1 MNLLGRRSL
10 SSFFKVLL
18 DVAFYATCLVG
29 ALHRVREPA
38 KEAFNGVVCCDG
50 LAQSRRFPMASV
62 RSSLLLTLAGGLI
75 AASASAQNAALGTIN
90 FPNSGSA
97 AAKPYFVEGV
107 KFLHSFEWEDA
118 AEAFR
123 KAQQADPGFALAYW
137 GEALSHTGGHHYP
150 PEQDIAAAR
159 KALLKLAPSRAE
171 RLAKAA
177 TERERGYL
185 NAVEVLY
192 GDGDGHERMVRYA
205 EAMGQLSERFPDDDD
220 AATLYALALMR
231 TARRGQEST
240 RVDLQAGAIAL
251 RVFRRNGQHPGAVH
265 YIVHAFDE
273 PTRAPVALEAAG
285 GYATLAPDAPHALH
299 MPSHIY
305 VQLGLWDKL
314 SAANER
320 SYAASARRS
329 EQKQL
334 RGIEG
339 QAFHAMFWLHYAYL
353 MQGNFAKAEDALAR
367 AERHAKTADAGPNRT
382 GQVETMRARHII
394 ETERWK
400 LIDVAP
406 ILAQIKAAPDRL
418 TARITAS
425 TLLAAALSASHLQNR
440 AAADMAAGGL
450 RDLVAAMKAN
460 GFSRNKAVE
469 IMALEAEGM
478 ALLAD
483 GNRDAAVK
491 SLQQAAAIE
500 ESMEPPSGPPGE
512 QDDDPPIKPA
522 HELLGE
528 VLLDADRPAD
538 AAKQL
543 AIGLDRTPNRPRMV
557 IGAARAAL
565 KMNDQTTAR
574 LRYQQLVNLPGG
586 GPDRPGLDEAKAF
599 VGSSTGGR

>member
-1 MNLLGRRSL
+1 M
-10 SSFFKVLL
+10 
-18 DVAFYATCLVG
+18 A
-29 ALHRVREPA
+29 RVKPT
-38 KEAFNGVVCCDG
+38 
-50 LAQSRRFPMASV
+50 
-62 RSSLLLTLAGGLI
+62 LLLTLVCGLVGS
-75 AASASAQNAALGTIN
+75 SASAQNAVLGTIS

-97 AAKPYFVEGV
+97 AAQPYFIEGV

-123 KAQQADPGFALAYW
+123 KAEQADPGFALAYW

-150 PEQDIAAAR
+150 PEQDMAAAR
-159 KALLKLAPSRAE
+159 KALVKLGATRAE
-171 RLAKAA
+171 RVAKAP

-192 GDGDGHERMVRYA
+192 GEGDGHERMVKYA
-205 EAMGQLSERFPDDDD
+205 DAMGQLSAQFPDDDE
-220 AATLYALALMR
+220 AAVLHALALMR

-251 RVFRRNGQHPGAVH
+251 RVFRHNGNHPGAVH

-273 PTRAPVALEAAG
+273 PSRAIVGLEGADV
-285 GYATLAPDAPHALH
+285 YATLAPDAPHALH

-320 SYAASARRS
+320 SYAASLRRS

-339 QAFHAMFWLHYAYL
+339 QAFHAMYWLHYAYL

-367 AERHAKTADAGPNRT
+367 AERHAKNSDAGPNRT

-400 LIDVAP
+400 LGDVAP
-406 ILAQIKAAPDRL
+406 ILDQIKASPDRL
-418 TARITAS
+418 TARVTGAS
-425 TLLAAALSASHLQNR
+425 LLAAALSASRLKD
-440 AAADMAAGGL
+440 AAASDLAAGGL
-450 RDLVAAMKAN
+450 RDLVTAMKEH
-460 GFSRNKAVE
+460 GFSQNKAVQ
-469 IMALEAEGM
+469 IMALEAGGM
-478 ALLAD
+478 AQLARGD
-483 GNRDAAVK
+483 REAAVK
-491 SLQQAAAIE
+491 TLEQAAAIE

-512 QDDDPPIKPA
+512 NDDDPPIKPA

-528 VLLDADRPAD
+528 VLLDIGRPAD
-538 AAKQL
+538 AAKQF
-543 AIGLDRTPNRPRMV
+543 AIGLDRTPNRPRLLL
-557 IGAARAAL
+557 GAARAAL
-565 KMNDQTTAR
+565 KTNDQATAR

-586 GPDRPGLDEAKAF
+586 GADRPGLDEARRF
-599 VGSSTGGR
+599 VGSSTAAQ

>member
-1 MNLLGRRSL
+1 M
-10 SSFFKVLL
+10 
-18 DVAFYATCLVG
+18 A
-29 ALHRVREPA
+29 RVKPT
-38 KEAFNGVVCCDG
+38 
-50 LAQSRRFPMASV
+50 
-62 RSSLLLTLAGGLI
+62 LLLTLVCGLVGS
-75 AASASAQNAALGTIN
+75 SASAQNAVLGTIS

-97 AAKPYFVEGV
+97 AAQPYFIEGV

-123 KAQQADPGFALAYW
+123 KAEQADPGFALAYW

-150 PEQDIAAAR
+150 PEQDMAAAR
-159 KALLKLAPSRAE
+159 KALVKLGATRAE
-171 RLAKAA
+171 RVAKAP

-192 GDGDGHERMVRYA
+192 GEGDGHERMVKYA
-205 EAMGQLSERFPDDDD
+205 DAMGQLSAQFPDDDE
-220 AATLYALALMR
+220 AAVLHALALMR

-251 RVFRRNGQHPGAVH
+251 RVFRHNGNHPGAVH

-273 PTRAPVALEAAG
+273 PSRAIVGLEGADV
-285 GYATLAPDAPHALH
+285 YATLAPDAPHALH

-320 SYAASARRS
+320 SYAASLRRS

-367 AERHAKTADAGPNRT
+367 AERHAKNSDAGPNRT

-394 ETERWK
+394 ETERWQVV
-400 LIDVAP
+400 DVAP

-418 TARITAS
+418 TARIAGA
-425 TLLAAALSASHLQNR
+425 TLLAAALSASRLKN
-440 AAADMAAGGL
+440 AAASDLAAGGL
-450 RDLVAAMKAN
+450 RDLVTAMKEH
-460 GFSRNKAVE
+460 GFSQNKAVQ
-469 IMALEAEGM
+469 IMALEAGGM
-478 ALLAD
+478 AQLARGD
-483 GNRDAAVK
+483 REAAVK
-491 SLQQAAAIE
+491 ALEQAATIE

-512 QDDDPPIKPA
+512 NDDDPPIKPA

-528 VLLDADRPAD
+528 VLLAIGRPAD
-538 AAKQL
+538 AAKQF
-543 AIGLDRTPNRPRMV
+543 AIGLDRTPNRPRLLV
-557 IGAARAAL
+557 GAARAAQ
-565 KMNDQTTAR
+565 KTSDQATAR

-586 GPDRPGLDEAKAF
+586 GPDRPGLTEAKTF
-599 VGSSTGGR
+599 VASSTGGQ